1 MWLGAGSITMRGM
14 DTCAAYAVA
23 IQNLGMAGA
32 NAMWPE
38 LEVPAT

>member
-1 MWLGAGSITMRGM
+1 MWVAAGSITMRGM
-14 DTCAAYAVA
+14 DTGASYAAAT
-23 IQNLGMAGA
+23 QNLGTAGA